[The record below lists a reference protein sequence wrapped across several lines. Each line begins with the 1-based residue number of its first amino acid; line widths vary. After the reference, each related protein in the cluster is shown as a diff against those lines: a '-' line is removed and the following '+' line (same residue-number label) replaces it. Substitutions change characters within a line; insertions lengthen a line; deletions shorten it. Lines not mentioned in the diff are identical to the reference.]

1 MFMKRQG
8 GPMRNNL
15 AICTAAALSL
25 ASIGTRSAPAQDF
38 FKGKDITIY
47 TGSAS
52 GGPYDAYARLVA
64 RHFASHIPGNPS
76 IIVQAMPGAA
86 GRRMMGYMQNLAPK
100 DGTVIAASQRAV
112 PFDPLTVAESHFDA
126 RQFGWLGSANGETNV
141 CMVWHTSP
149 IRTLDDLYKREMVV
163 GTSGPSSTDAIYPN
177 VINNLFG
184 TKFKVVT
191 GYKGAAET
199 NIAIERGE
207 VDGRCGISW
216 DTLVA
221 LNQEWLQ
228 DKKIRLLVQFALDKN
243 PQLPDVPS
251 VFDMAKTDEQRQILT
266 FWATPNKMGRP
277 FALPPGTPPDR
288 VTLMRHA
295 FEETMKDPQLIAEAA
310 KMKLAVDS
318 IGGEEVTKLIQEL
331 YSLPK
336 DVIAKA
342 AEASKGPS

>member
-1 MFMKRQG
+1 MLLVATIG
-8 GPMRNNL
+8 VTP
-15 AICTAAALSL
+15 AA
-25 ASIGTRSAPAQDF
+25 AQDF

-47 TGSAS
+47 TGSAT

-64 RHFASHIPGNPS
+64 RHLPRHIPGNPS
-76 IIVQAMPGAA
+76 IVVQEMPGAA
-86 GRRMMGYMQNLAPK
+86 GRRMMGYMQNVAPK
-100 DGTVIAASQRAV
+100 DGTVVAASQRAV
-112 PFDPLTVAESHFDA
+112 PFDPLTVADSRFDA

-149 IRTLDDLYKREMVV
+149 IRTIDDLYKREMIV

-277 FALPPGTPPDR
+277 FAVPPGTAPER
-288 VTLMRHA
+288 VALMRRA
-295 FEETMKDPQLIAEAA
+295 FEATMKDPQLIAEAA

-318 IGGEEVTKLIQEL
+318 IGGEEVTKLINEL

-336 DVIAKA
+336 AVIAKA
-342 AEASKGPS
+342 ADASKGPS